1 MRRATLLALAVMA
14 LASGC
19 GDDSEPSTRVGGD
32 TLAIYASLPAHGPDA
47 EAGRAVEAGMRR
59 ALADAG
65 GRAAGRAVRLVTL
78 PSTRPGD
85 ERWDPGTVEANAEKA
100 VDDRRTIAYL
110 GELDQGASAVSL
122 PVTNR
127 AVIVQISPADGLT
140 SLTRTPPGRPRA
152 GPERYYPE
160 GRRTFVRLVPPDLD
174 AAREI
179 VRSLRARG
187 SRRLAVLHEDGIA
200 DRELEAMVLA
210 LIGTGSPRDVARIGV
225 RGEEPDEIA
234 DLLEEVA
241 AEQPDAILY
250 AGPAGPISSAVLAAL
265 AARLP
270 SVPVFGGPP
279 LAAGTGFERAPADGC
294 ALTGVPRSASLEAR
308 GRRLLAD
315 LRHAN
320 GRGIGP
326 EALLGYEAMRL
337 ALQAIE
343 DGGPDRL
350 AVSKAARASHLR
362 NSPVGRYAIGRH
374 GDVAR
379 PLACIGLLTSAR
391 TQRPVAL
398 RSAGSSSAWRQR

>member
-1 MRRATLLALAVMA
+1 MRRATLLSLVCLV

-19 GDDSEPSTRVGGD
+19 GDDSQRSTRVAGD
-32 TLAIYASLPAHGPDA
+32 TLTIYASLPAHGPDA
-47 EAGRAVEAGMRR
+47 DAGRGVEAGMRR

-65 GRAAGRAVRLVTL
+65 GQAAGKTVRLVRL

-85 ERWDPGTVEANAEKA
+85 ERWDPGTVEANAQRA

-110 GELDQGASAVSL
+110 GELDQGATAVSL

-127 AVIVQISPADGLT
+127 EGIAQVSPADGLT

-152 GPERYYPE
+152 GPERYYPD
-160 GRRTFVRLVPPDLD
+160 GRRTFVRLVPPDLE
-174 AAREI
+174 AARQT

-187 SRRLAVLHEDGIA
+187 SQRLAVLHEDGIA

-210 LIGTGSPRDVARIGV
+210 LIGAGSPRTVVRAGV
-225 RGEEPDEIA
+225 RGDEPDEIA
-234 DLLEEVA
+234 DLLEEVT
-241 AEQPDAILY
+241 AERPDAILY

-270 SVPVFGGPP
+270 DVPVFGGPS
-279 LAAGTGFERAPADGC
+279 LAAGPGFERAPTGGC
-294 ALTGVPRSASLEAR
+294 ALTGVPRSASLGPR

-315 LRHAN
+315 LRHAS
-320 GRGIGP
+320 GREIGP

-337 ALQAIE
+337 ALEAVD

-350 AVSKAARASHLR
+350 EVAKAARSARSR
-362 NSPVGRYAIGRH
+362 TGPVGRYKIGRR
-374 GDVAR
+374 GDIAR
-379 PLACIGLLTSAR
+379 PLACVELAR
-391 TQRPVAL
+391 AAR
-398 RSAGSSSAWRQR
+398 

>member
-1 MRRATLLALAVMA
+1 VRRATLLLSAVAALAT
-14 LASGC
+14 GC
-19 GDDSEPSTRVGGD
+19 GDDSEPSTRVAGD
-32 TLAIYASLPAHGPDA
+32 RLTIYASLPAHGPDA
-47 EAGRAVEAGMRR
+47 EAGRGVEAGMRR
-59 ALADAG
+59 ALADAD
-65 GRAAGRAVRLVTL
+65 GRASGRTVRLVRL

-85 ERWDPGTVEANAEKA
+85 DRWDPGTVEANAERA
-100 VDDRRTIAYL
+100 VDDPRTIAYL

-127 AVIVQISPADGLT
+127 RGLVQVSPADGLT

-187 SRRLAVLHEDGIA
+187 SQRLAVLHEDGIA

-210 LIGTGSPRDVARIGV
+210 LIGTGSPRTVVRAGV
-225 RGEEPDEIA
+225 RGDAPDEIA

-241 AEQPDAILY
+241 VEQPDAILY
-250 AGPAGPISSAVLAAL
+250 AGPSGPISRTVLAAL

-270 SVPVFGGPP
+270 DVPVLGGPP
-279 LAAGTGFERAPADGC
+279 LAVGSGFAQAPAEGC
-294 ALTGVPRSASLEAR
+294 ALTGVPRSASLDAR

-320 GRGIGP
+320 GRDVGP

-337 ALQAIE
+337 ALDAIE
-343 DGGPDRL
+343 RGGPDRL
-350 AVSKAARASHLR
+350 AVAKAARAHR
-362 NSPVGRYAIGRH
+362 TRDSPVGSYAVGRR
-374 GDVAR
+374 GEVSR
-379 PLACIGLLTSAR
+379 PLACVALAASAR
-391 TQRPVAL
+391 
-398 RSAGSSSAWRQR
+398 

>member
-1 MRRATLLALAVMA
+1 MRRATLLSLAALA
-14 LASGC
+14 LTSGC
-19 GDDSEPSTRVGGD
+19 GDDARKSTRVAGD

-47 EAGRAVEAGMRR
+47 DAGRGVEAGMRR

-65 GRAAGRAVRLVTL
+65 GRAAGRAVRLVRL

-85 ERWDPGTVEANAEKA
+85 ERWDPGTVEANAQRA

-127 AVIVQISPADGLT
+127 EGLAQVSPADGLT

-152 GPERYYPE
+152 GPERYYPD

-187 SRRLAVLHEDGIA
+187 AQRLAVLHEHGIA

-210 LIGTGSPRDVARIGV
+210 LIAEGPPQTVVRADV
-225 RGEEPDEIA
+225 RGDEPEEVA
-234 DLLEEVA
+234 DVLEEVA
-241 AEQPDAILY
+241 AERPDAILY
-250 AGPAGPISSAVLAAL
+250 AGPAGPIASAVLAAL

-270 SVPVFGGPP
+270 AVPLLGGPP
-279 LAAGTGFERAPADGC
+279 LAAGPGFERAPSDGC
-294 ALTGVPRSASLEAR
+294 ALTGVPRSASLDAR
-308 GRRLLAD
+308 GRGLLAD

-320 GRGIGP
+320 GREIGP

-337 ALQAIE
+337 ALDAIE
-343 DGGPDRL
+343 EGGPDRL
-350 AVSKAARASHLR
+350 AVAKAARTAR
-362 NSPVGRYAIGRH
+362 TRDSPVGRYAVGRR
-374 GDVAR
+374 GDVTR
-379 PLACIGLLTSAR
+379 PLACVELAASAR
-391 TQRPVAL
+391 
-398 RSAGSSSAWRQR
+398 